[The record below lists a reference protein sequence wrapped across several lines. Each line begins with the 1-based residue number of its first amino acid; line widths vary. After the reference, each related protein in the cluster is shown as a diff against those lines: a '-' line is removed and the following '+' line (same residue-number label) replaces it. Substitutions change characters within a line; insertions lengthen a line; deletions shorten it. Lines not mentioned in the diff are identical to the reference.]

1 MAEPQL
7 AIAQS
12 RAPSAP
18 APALADLVALA
29 KPRIT
34 AMVLITAT
42 GGYLLAPGAVNPARL
57 VLMLIGTALVV
68 AAANALNMYIE
79 RDIDA
84 LMTRTRNRPLPTG
97 RMEPGVALAF
107 GILTGTVSIPLLAIG
122 VGPLTGFVG
131 VLSLALYVGV
141 YTPLK
146 QVTPLSIWAGA
157 VPGAA
162 GPLLGWTAATGALD
176 PGGLALFAVLFIWQ
190 VPHFHAIAMFRTAEY
205 RRAGLKTLPGEKGP
219 EATRRAIV
227 LYSVVQVAVTL
238 LLTPLGVAGPVYF
251 AVALALGLAY
261 VGYALFGARHQPVT
275 RWARRLF
282 FASLVYLPVLFAALV
297 LDAR

>member
-1 MAEPQL
+1 MAEPRV
-7 AIAQS
+7 AIVPV
-12 RAPSAP
+12 RTEP
-18 APALADLVALA
+18 AATPALADLVALA

-42 GGYLLAPGAVNPARL
+42 GGYLLAPGAANPARF
-57 VLMLIGTALVV
+57 VLMLLGTALVV
-68 AAANALNMYIE
+68 ASANALNMYIE

-84 LMTRTRNRPLPTG
+84 LMTRTRDRPLPTG

-107 GILTGTVSIPLLAIG
+107 GLLNAAVSVPLLAIG
-122 VGPLTGFVG
+122 VGPLTGFLAA
-131 VLSLALYVGV
+131 LSLATYVAV

-146 QVTPLSIWAGA
+146 RVSPLSVWAGA
-157 VPGAA
+157 VPGAM
-162 GPLLGWTAATGALD
+162 GPLLGWTAATGTLD

-219 EATRRAIV
+219 EAARRAIV

-238 LLTPLGVAGPVYF
+238 LLTPLGVAGPWYF
-251 AVALALGLAY
+251 GFAAVIGGAY
-261 VGYALFGARHQPVT
+261 VGYAVFGARHQPVT

-282 FASLVYLPVLFAALV
+282 FASLVYLPLLFAALV